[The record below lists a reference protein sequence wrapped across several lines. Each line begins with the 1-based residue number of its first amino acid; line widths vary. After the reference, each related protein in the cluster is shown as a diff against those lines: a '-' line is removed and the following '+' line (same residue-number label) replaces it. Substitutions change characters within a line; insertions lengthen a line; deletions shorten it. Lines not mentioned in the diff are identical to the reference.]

1 MPAEW
6 MTVDLSLRGQLLG
19 PITFYDG
26 NIDVDEI
33 TEAEREVLKRVFDEY
48 SAGKPIEPVAS
59 GFADHLEPV
68 RHGQKT
74 AAWFKDV
81 LWALGPEG
89 YSYTITDEGQRER
102 PDDDSA

>member
-1 MPAEW
+1 MGAEW
-6 MTVDLSLRGQLLG
+6 MTVDLSLRGQPLG

-33 TEAEREVLKRVFDEY
+33 TEAEREALKRIFADY

-59 GFADHLEPV
+59 GFADYLEPT
-68 RHGQKT
+68 RRGPKT

-81 LWALGPEG
+81 LRALGPEG